1 MKSRIKWLMPE
12 MQDKAVQKQPK
23 GEGKKD
29 TQTQVRR
36 SKPWHHNE

>member
-1 MKSRIKWLMPE
+1 MPQ

-23 GEGKKD
+23 GEREKKK

-36 SKPWHHNE
+36 SKP

>member
-1 MKSRIKWLMPE
+1 MPQ

-23 GEGKKD
+23 GEREKK

-36 SKPWHHNE
+36 SKP